1 MTERRKAIRSRS
13 LLGGVITFNKRA
25 STMDCQVRNISA
37 AGAKLTFTNTAVVPD
52 RFDLVI
58 ACKDRSYR
66 ARMVWRRPEE
76 AGIAFVGEYNEDVPI
91 PLALAE
97 RLRES
102 EVTQLALR
110 RRIAQLSEGTGV

>member
-1 MTERRKAIRSRS
+1 MAERRKAFRSRS

-25 STMDCQVRNISA
+25 CTMDCQVRNISG
-37 AGAKLTFTNTAVVPD
+37 AGAKVTFTNTAVVPD
-52 RFDLVI
+52 RFDLTI

-76 AGIAFVGEYNEDVPI
+76 AGIAFLGEYNGDVPV
-91 PLALAE
+91 PLALVE

-102 EVTQLALR
+102 EAVTAALR
-110 RRIAQLSEGTGV
+110 RRIAQLDEGAGV